1 MTSVPVLLLWLI
13 SNFNL
18 KAYMRNFVISIVCY
32 CFVGC
37 VSNENV
43 VFVKQIESTN
53 SIVLRMKKDKNSIF
67 SLSYPLSFKIKQT
80 DNRDIYYA
88 GNSYLFHNEKLSSGT
103 AGCYLTTYDE
113 DNYLTSSYKV
123 FNGSILYII
132 DKNDTLQRNLSGYYN
147 KMISEKKDTIHVS
160 LRDFNSNFKYII
172 DNFFEG
178 DSINLYFHDH
188 KRWHDVPLKVNFF
201 IKEE

>member
-1 MTSVPVLLLWLI
+1 MTSIPVLLLWLI

-53 SIVLRMKKDKNSIF
+53 SIVLRMKKDKSSIF
-67 SLSYPLSFKIKQT
+67 SLSYPLSFKIKKT

-88 GNSYLFHNEKLSSGT
+88 ENSYLFHNEKLSSGT

-132 DKNDTLQRNLSGYYN
+132 DKNDTLQRNLSGYYK

-160 LRDFNSNFKYII
+160 LKEFNRNFKENII
-172 DNFFEG
+172 NSFFDG
-178 DSINLYFHDH
+178 DSIYLHFHDH
-188 KRWHDVPLKVNFF
+188 KRWIDVPLRITFK
-201 IKEE
+201 